1 NIRMNSIK
9 DLMPL
14 VPAQRETFDRHPFL
28 FNVENGVVDL
38 RTGQICPHNRNLY
51 LSKITNITF
60 DEQAKCP
67 TWIAFL
73 DQIFLGD
80 TELIEYMQRLIGYSL
95 TGDISEQIMMFLVG
109 DGSNGKSTFINTI
122 KDLMGEYGKQAKSDT
137 FIKKKETGANNDIA
151 RLAGARFVSAIESEE
166 GERLADSFVKQITG
180 GEPVLARFLR
190 QEYFEFVPDFKVFF
204 TTNHKPIIGGL
215 DEGIWRRV
223 KLIPFHLNLPAHK
236 RDKRLPEKLS
246 LEMPGILN
254 WAIEGC
260 MKWQKEGLKDPRAV
274 AEATGRYQEDM
285 DILGPFLSEVCYID
299 EPKNEAIKME
309 AKELY
314 NVYETWCFRSGER
327 ALGNRSFYRMLETK
341 GFGKTKGTGNKTFL
355 TGITLFERKP
365 ANKRVIK
372 NEENSHFK
380 LTQ

>member
-1 NIRMNSIK
+1 
-9 DLMPL
+9 
-14 VPAQRETFDRHPFL
+14 
-28 FNVENGVVDL
+28 
-38 RTGQICPHNRNLY
+38 
-51 LSKITNITF
+51 
-60 DEQAKCP
+60 
-67 TWIAFL
+67 
-73 DQIFLGD
+73 
-80 TELIEYMQRLIGYSL
+80 
-95 TGDISEQIMMFLVG
+95 
-109 DGSNGKSTFINTI
+109 
-122 KDLMGEYGKQAKSDT
+122 
-137 FIKKKETGANNDIA
+137 
-151 RLAGARFVSAIESEE
+151 
-166 GERLADSFVKQITG
+166 
-180 GEPVLARFLR
+180 FLR